1 MLDVYSQKTVP
12 ARLKS
17 ESLNTLWKHDIEIFK
32 LFSKIYLRINEGN
45 GGGVAFKVYR
55 ITE

>member
-1 MLDVYSQKTVP
+1 MLDVYSQETVP